1 MSAQPESR
9 VAASARG
16 SLASLLPDTQNQ
28 AWRGD
33 TTSFAQ
39 RMLAKMGWREGR
51 GLGKR
56 EDGVVEHVR
65 VKRRLDRSHAVC
77 GNGGIGCVLL
87 VEKVVG
93 AASLRVDPR
102 RGRRGGHL
110 SSRPTVGST
119 DSRAKLGLRGPR
131 AALHPLRRRRR
142 RGFQLERCM
151 GMRFG

>member
-1 MSAQPESR
+1 MSSQPESR

-65 VKRRLDRSHAVC
+65 VTRRLDAAGVGAEQRRAEGV
-77 GNGGIGCVLL
+77 NGGRNGNEVLL
-87 VEKVVG
+87 AAVG
-93 AASLRVDPR
+93 DYSALLAGMGGLTAARSAGAAAAAAAAASLSAFT
-102 RGRRGGHL
+102 L
-110 SSRPTVGST
+110 RPTSARNET
-119 DSRAKLGLRGPR
+119 AEARPT
-131 AALHPLRRRRR
+131 
-142 RGFQLERCM
+142 
-151 GMRFG
+151 